1 MAVDHRK
8 YNWQRLSERA
18 GDLPRHGCTALL
30 LLWHVIGVIQSGRAS
45 DNSRRMG
52 QTVLVIGTDRV
63 SLEVDGLLLDCD
75 GVLVDSHSASA
86 IAWNLWAKRW
96 VPGFDF
102 DRDVEHGRRITDLVA
117 ELINT
122 PADID
127 EAAADLRQQELD
139 HAAEVMAIPGAR
151 QLLDSSPAGSWA
163 VVTSGSRAIA
173 TARMAS
179 AGLPTADILVTSE
192 DVEKG
197 KPFPDPYLL
206 AARRLG
212 VSPRHCAVFED
223 AAAGIAAAQ
232 AAGVAT
238 IVGVGADAC
247 AAGVTLAVADLRGV
261 RFDGHCLRI
270 EDKSILPSSGE

>member
-1 MAVDHRK
+1 MSYTPAE
-8 YNWQRLSERA
+8 Q
-18 GDLPRHGCTALL
+18 
-30 LLWHVIGVIQSGRAS
+30 S

-52 QTVLVIGTDRV
+52 QTVLVIDTDAV

-75 GVLVDSHSASA
+75 GVLVDSHTASA

-102 DRDVEHGRRITDLVA
+102 HRDVEHGRRITDLVA
-117 ELINT
+117 ELIST
-122 PADID
+122 PADVD

-139 HAAEVMAIPGAR
+139 HAADVTAIPGAR
-151 QLLDSSPAGSWA
+151 GLLDSSPAGSWA

-192 DVEKG
+192 DVEHG

-206 AARRLG
+206 AAHRLG
-212 VSPRHCAVFED
+212 VSPLHCAVFED
-223 AAAGIAAAQ
+223 AAAGIAAAR
-232 AAGVAT
+232 APGAGT
-238 IVGVGADAC
+238 TGGVGADAC

-261 RFDGHCLRI
+261 RFDGHRLRI
-270 EDKSILPSSGE
+270 EDRTILPSRGE